1 MLDNLV
7 EELLSEVNEGKI
19 SKDLFLRKVVETL
32 FVENRDAL
40 YEMAIEEGFIAVV
53 NEDKEDKEFEKLDAT
68 QRIIEK
74 VLQRHGD

>member
-7 EELLSEVNEGKI
+7 EELLSEVNKGRI

-32 FVENRDAL
+32 FMENRDAL
-40 YEMAIEEGFIAVV
+40 YEMAIEEGFIVI
-53 NEDKEDKEFEKLDAT
+53 NEEKEDKEFEKLDAA
-68 QRIIEK
+68 QRIIER

>member
-7 EELLSEVNEGKI
+7 EELLSEVNKGRI

-32 FVENRDAL
+32 FMENRDAL
-40 YEMAIEEGFIAVV
+40 YEMAIEEGFIVI
-53 NEDKEDKEFEKLDAT
+53 NEEKEDKEFEKLDAA

>member
-7 EELLSEVNEGKI
+7 EELLSEVNKGRI

-32 FVENRDAL
+32 FKENRDAL
-40 YEMAIEEGFIAVV
+40 YEMAIEEGFIVI
-53 NEDKEDKEFEKLDAT
+53 NEEKEDKEFEKLDAA

>member
-40 YEMAIEEGFIAVV
+40 YEMAIQEGFIAV

>member
-7 EELLSEVNEGKI
+7 EELLSEVNKGRI

-32 FVENRDAL
+32 FMENRDAL
-40 YEMAIEEGFIAVV
+40 YEMAIEEGFIVV
-53 NEDKEDKEFEKLDAT
+53 NEEKEDKEFEKLDAA

>member
-7 EELLSEVNEGKI
+7 EELLYEVNKGRI

-32 FVENRDAL
+32 FMENRDAL
-40 YEMAIEEGFIAVV
+40 YEMAIEEGFIVI
-53 NEDKEDKEFEKLDAT
+53 NEEKEDKEFEKLDAA
-68 QRIIEK
+68 QRIIER